1 MSEMEGGN
9 EIVKRQRNPPL
20 EFLMSVMVFKEGEK
34 KKEKKMGNQNNN
46 NSKIF
51 PKGPRRA
58 ERERKAKN
66 IRKRKK

>member
-51 PKGPRRA
+51 PTKSKKGPRRA
-58 ERERKAKN
+58 EREKSQE
-66 IRKRKK
+66 